1 MKQDELVVRAVSL
14 LLVATATVFGTG
26 CALAHEKPYDTVDA
40 SKVGTL
46 GGGHGLAP
54 GTVAPDAQVLDT
66 KGRRVTLSGVRSGR
80 PTALVFYRGGW
91 CPPCNFQIHELSTH
105 VRDFQKRGVAL
116 IVVSVDNPDHAV
128 ETAKEY
134 GLDFDVLSDP
144 DRSAHAAYHV
154 IDHMGGVETF
164 MIARMGADL
173 EERSG
178 RKHHDDA
185 IPSVFF
191 IDTSGVI
198 RWSHADPDYSKR
210 PSVAQLLEAIDR
222 TRAVG
227 NTAQSP

>member
-1 MKQDELVVRAVSL
+1 MKQHELVVRAASYL
-14 LLVATATVFGTG
+14 LLVATAPVSATG
-26 CALAHEKPYDTVDA
+26 CGLAHEKAYEAVDA

-54 GTVAPDAQVLDT
+54 GVAAPDAQVLDVR
-66 KGRRVTLSGVRSGR
+66 GRPVILSSVRAGR

-91 CPPCNFQIHELSTH
+91 CPPCNFQLHELSTH

-116 IVVSVDNPDHAV
+116 IVVSVDNPGHAV

-144 DRSAHAAYHV
+144 DRSAHTAYHV
-154 IDHMGGVETF
+154 IDHLGGMETF

-178 RKHHDDA
+178 RSHG
-185 IPSVFF
+185 
-191 IDTSGVI
+191 SG
-198 RWSHADPDYSKR
+198 
-210 PSVAQLLEAIDR
+210 
-222 TRAVG
+222 G
-227 NTAQSP
+227 